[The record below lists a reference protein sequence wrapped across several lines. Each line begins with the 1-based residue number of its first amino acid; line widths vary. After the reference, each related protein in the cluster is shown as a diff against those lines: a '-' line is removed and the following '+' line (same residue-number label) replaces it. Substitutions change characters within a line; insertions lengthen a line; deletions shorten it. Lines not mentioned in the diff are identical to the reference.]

1 MKQLLLAIV
10 LILVPIGA
18 FTAFHLATA
27 PSAASAASKQG
38 LGDLAS
44 LKTIVADVQADV
56 EKGDMAAAATRM
68 TDYEGAWDQGETAIR
83 PLNAEYW
90 GHVDAASDGAIKAL
104 REPHPSPDKAR
115 KTLAALMASLND
127 PSKPVA

>member
-1 MKQLLLAIV
+1 MRQLLLAIV

-18 FTAFHLATA
+18 FTAFHLATT
-27 PSAASAASKQG
+27 PSAASKPG

-56 EKGDMAAAATRM
+56 EKGEMAAAASRM

-83 PLNAEYW
+83 PLNPEYW

-104 REPHPSPDKAR
+104 REPHPSADKAR
-115 KTLAALMASLND
+115 KTLAALMASLDD
-127 PSKPVA
+127 PSKPVP

>member
-1 MKQLLLAIV
+1 MRQLLLAIV

-27 PSAASAASKQG
+27 PSAASAASKPG
-38 LGDLAS
+38 LGDLSS
-44 LKTIVADVQADV
+44 LKGIVAEVQADV
-56 EKGDMAAAATRM
+56 QKGDLAAATLRM

-83 PLNAEYW
+83 PLNPDYW
-90 GHVDAASDGAIKAL
+90 AHVDAASDGAIKAL
-104 REPHPSPDKAR
+104 REAHPSADKAR

-127 PSKPVA
+127 PSRPVA

>member
-1 MKQLLLAIV
+1 MRQLLLAIV

-18 FTAFHLATA
+18 FTAFHLATT
-27 PSAASAASKQG
+27 PRVASKPG

-56 EKGDMAAAATRM
+56 EKGEMAAAASRM

-83 PLNAEYW
+83 PLNPEYW

-104 REPHPSPDKAR
+104 REPHPSADKAR
-115 KTLAALMASLND
+115 KTLAALMASLDD
-127 PSKPVA
+127 PSRPVP

>member
-1 MKQLLLAIV
+1 MRQLLLAIV

-18 FTAFHLATA
+18 FTAFHVATA
-27 PSAASAASKQG
+27 PSAASAANKPG
-38 LGDLAS
+38 LGDLTS
-44 LKTIVADVQADV
+44 LKTIVRDVQADV

-68 TDYEGAWDQGETAIR
+68 TDYEGAWDQGQTSIR
-83 PLNAEYW
+83 PMNPEYW
-90 GHVDAASDGAIKAL
+90 DHVDAASDGAIKAL
-104 REPHPSPDKAR
+104 REPHPSADKAR